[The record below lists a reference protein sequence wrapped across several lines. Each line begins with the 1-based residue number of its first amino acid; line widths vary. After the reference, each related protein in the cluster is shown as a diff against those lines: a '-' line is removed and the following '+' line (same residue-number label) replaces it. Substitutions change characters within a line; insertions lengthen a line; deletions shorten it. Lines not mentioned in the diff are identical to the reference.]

1 MRNPSIYLLI
11 TLLASLASVAALL
24 LTSSAFAEET
34 KPEEWLFVHSGKD
47 ESTVEM
53 ISDTT
58 LVMQGD
64 TDILAFTD
72 RPDSEFKRFFGPNN
86 TGFSSLWNRSDEN
99 YNTYIGITGFAS
111 LWNRSDKNYNTY
123 KVFDRKRGE
132 GKSFNADPPNA
143 VLRWQ
148 DCHKVKVGPFNRYE
162 EFCEP
167 KEVFLAITKASTGR
181 SGKMLMN
188 YEVKLR
194 AGERPRGKLRDAVLF
209 VDSRSLAGPVLHP
222 PCLALRVNKH
232 GFHSYFPACPPNPR

>member
-86 TGFSSLWNRSDEN
+86 TRFS
-99 YNTYIGITGFAS
+99 S

-148 DCHKVKVGPFNRYE
+148 DCRRVKVGPFNRYE

-222 PCLALRVNKH
+222 PCLALKVNRH
-232 GFHSYFPACPPNPR
+232 GFHLYFPACPPNPR